1 MRLEYRKYI
10 GAAATPV
17 RDLRQDED
25 GATAVEFALISMPFL
40 MLLFGI
46 MSVCL
51 YFFTTLYIENA
62 VWNASRDLRTGAFE
76 GSTGDYAGLTTDA
89 QRRAKLKELICN
101 RTPSPSDCMSNI
113 QVIVQGYAAGFGSI
127 ARPSC
132 KKADNTLVDTLGAE
146 ASSSTIGPDQPVLVT
161 GCYEWKFGGQLPF
174 FKIGNMAGGSFLIQA
189 SATFRTEPF

>member
-1 MRLEYRKYI
+1 MRIGNRELFRSAILPARK
-10 GAAATPV
+10 
-17 RDLRQDED
+17 LRQNED
-25 GATAVEFALISMPFL
+25 GATAVEFALVSIPFL

-76 GSTGDYAGLTTDA
+76 NSTGAYAGTTTDA

-101 RTPSPSDCMSNI
+101 RTPSPTDCMSNMR
-113 QVIVQGYAAGFGSI
+113 VIVQGYSAGFGSI
-127 ARPSC
+127 TRPSC
-132 KKADNTLVDTLGAE
+132 KKVDNTLIDTTGAE
-146 ASSSTIGPDQPVLVT
+146 TSSSSVGPDQPVLVT

-174 FKIGNMAGGSFLIQA
+174 FKIGNMAGGSHLIQA